1 MTIQDAN
8 GPLNILIVEDE
19 MLIALDIE
27 RMLVEL
33 GYNIVALHTRIPAAL
48 VAAGR
53 DQIDFAVLDINVA
66 GNPSFPVARV
76 LRSRNVPFLF
86 LSGYGARG
94 LIEGFTDAPVLT
106 KPFRQSD
113 LDLMIKSAMANHSKT
128 PDDIG

>member
-33 GYNIVALHTRIPAAL
+33 GHNIVALHTRIPAAL
-48 VAAGR
+48 AAAGR

-76 LRSRNVPFLF
+76 LRARNVPFLF

-94 LIEGFTDAPVLT
+94 LIDGFTDAPVLT
-106 KPFRQSD
+106 KPFSQSD
-113 LDLMIKSAMANHSKT
+113 LGLMVKSVLATNAQT
-128 PDDIG
+128 PDDTA